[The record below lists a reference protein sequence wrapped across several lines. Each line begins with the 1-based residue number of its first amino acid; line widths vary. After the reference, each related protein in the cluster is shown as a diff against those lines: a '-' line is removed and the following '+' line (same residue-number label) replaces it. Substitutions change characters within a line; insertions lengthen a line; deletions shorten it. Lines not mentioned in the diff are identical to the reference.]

1 MNRLIRN
8 SPLFQKKLINLEG
21 FYSYHLL
28 NIDPRSIK
36 ARQKSYY
43 EGISKNNLILIPSTK
58 GLLKCGGICVIYL
71 K

>member
-28 NIDPRSIK
+28 NIDPRSII

-43 EGISKNNLILIPSTK
+43 EGISKK
-58 GLLKCGGICVIYL
+58 
-71 K
+71 